1 MSRETCQTYGCNL
14 IPQKNDKN
22 GKSSRKIVDMRS
34 TKIVTSFIKDNEKLL
49 ILKRSDKVKS
59 MKGLWAGISGMIE
72 NNEEPLSRAKIEIF
86 EEAGITED
94 KITLIKASEEMKIH
108 SPQYKNH
115 EWEIFPFLFESS
127 KPTIKLN
134 WENSDFKW
142 INMKELE
149 NYETVPSLQKVL
161 FNLL

>member
-1 MSRETCQTYGCNL
+1 
-14 IPQKNDKN
+14 
-22 GKSSRKIVDMRS
+22 MRS
-34 TKIVTSFIKDNEKLL
+34 TKIVTSFIKDNDKLL

-59 MKGLWAGISGMIE
+59 MKGLWAGVSGMIE
-72 NNEEPLSRAKIEIF
+72 NNEPPLERAKIEIF
-86 EEAGITED
+86 EEVGITED
-94 KITLIKASEEMKIH
+94 EITLIKSIEEMRIN

-115 EWEIFPFLFESS
+115 EWEIFPFLFEA
-127 KPTIKLN
+127 KNPTVKLN

-142 INMKELE
+142 INIEELE